1 MKIQKK
7 KREKIIKY
15 FIVFF
20 LLYFFFHFYF
30 CYLDTQEL
38 KYHWELQIILTK
50 RIGQVLLEN
59 TVLPLPGFICLSR
72 KASDKAITKVSV
84 KLERC
89 TRANI
94 FAYKNVGFFLFKTQK
109 FNHLVQHN
117 KHIHRKV
124 LLSSFDLNITTVWNK
139 WTVPH
144 EIISAFLALS
154 AFFS

>member
-7 KREKIIKY
+7 KKRKKIIKY
-15 FIVFF
+15 FIVVF
-20 LLYFFFHFYF
+20 LLYFFFFHFYF

-50 RIGQVLLEN
+50 RIGQFLFRCLD
-59 TVLPLPGFICLSR
+59 LYALSR

-84 KLERC
+84 KLERY

-94 FAYKNVGFFLFKTQK
+94 FAYKNVGFFLFKAQK
-109 FNHLVQHN
+109 LDHLVQHN
-117 KHIHRKV
+117 KHHHRKV
-124 LLSSFDLNITTVWNK
+124 LLSSFHLNITTVWNK